1 MKYFNYSEFDSP
13 DVIGS
18 GKLMDKDFLNK
29 LDELREKFDKPI
41 KINSGYRT
49 EDHNANVGGTSSS
62 SHIKGLAVDIACNNS
77 KDRFAI
83 IDICLDLG
91 INRIGVAGTFIHIDV
106 DSDKS
111 PNVLWTY

>member
-13 DVIGS
+13 DVVGS

-49 EDHNANVGGTSSS
+49 ENHNANVGGTPSS

-106 DSDKS
+106 DPDKS